1 MKILQSIGKV
11 LMGSSYE
18 AANPSIRRSRVP
30 GAAPSDARRELTAH
44 TRRELVRKSRYL
56 NKNSGFSREVVGDM
70 AIYSTGDGIRPQAQ
84 TADPAWNRQAEEF
97 FKRWSARPEVTNRFS
112 FEECQNLVCRGID
125 VDGEY
130 FVLKIRDKFG
140 RARIQLVESH
150 RIGSASEDRKVIDGI
165 EFDAIGAPFA
175 YHLIQD
181 NGKPRKVFANAVM
194 HVFEPEF
201 ASGARSH
208 PTLQHSINH
217 ILDEMEMLAL
227 EKHAVKDNQD
237 VSRIIKRES
246 GTLEDDGDFR
256 VSPDT
261 GEAADQSD
269 PSAIQR
275 ITGGKVLALKP
286 GESMDSFQSNRPSS
300 MFTGFL
306 EHLKR
311 DSSAGVLPY
320 EFVLDSSSVG
330 GAGVRLIVAKADRRF
345 SYRQLIL
352 IQRFLKPTWGWVI
365 GDAIDRGELEPMKG
379 WNKVTWVTPRRI
391 TVDAGREAESHRK
404 DVEMGL
410 LTFSDHFSEI
420 GMDFR
425 EEIERRAQDSRD
437 ILDMANRYGVPVDM
451 LYRPS
456 GTKSTPA
463 QEPLTSDGGSA
474 PQRSEEES

>member
-1 MKILQSIGKV
+1 MKV
-11 LMGSSYE
+11 LQRIAKFLSLSSYE

-30 GAAPSDARRELTAH
+30 GAAPTDAKKELTPH

-56 NKNSGFSREVVGDM
+56 MKNSGFAREVVGDM

-84 TADPAWNRQAEEF
+84 SVDPQWNQNAEDYF
-97 FKRWSARPEVTNRFS
+97 ARWSARPEITNRFS
-112 FEECQNLVCRGID
+112 FEECQNLICRGID

-130 FVLKIRDKFG
+130 FVLKVRDRLG

-150 RIGSASEDRKVIDGI
+150 RIGSPSDHKKAIDGI
-165 EFDAIGAPFA
+165 VFNSVGAPEA
-175 YHLIQD
+175 YMVLQD
-181 NGKPRKVFANAVM
+181 NESYRNVYANSVM
-194 HVFEPEF
+194 HIFEPEF
-201 ASGARSH
+201 SSGARSH

-237 VSRIIKRES
+237 VSRVIKRES
-246 GTLEDDGDFR
+246 GDLEDDGDFR
-256 VSPDT
+256 VSSDT
-261 GEAADQSD
+261 GDDAESSD

-275 ITGGKVLALKP
+275 IMGGKVVALKP
-286 GESMDSFQSNRPSS
+286 GESIESFQSKRPSNV
-300 MFTGFL
+300 FTGFL

-320 EFVLDSSSVG
+320 EFVLDASRIG

-352 IQRFLKPTWGWVI
+352 IQRFLRPTWGWVI
-365 GDAIDRGELEPMKG
+365 GDAIDRGELEPVKG
-379 WNKVTWVTPRRI
+379 WNRVNWVTPRRI

-410 LTFSDHFSEI
+410 LSFSDHFSEL

-425 EEIERRAQDSRD
+425 EEVERRAQDARA
-437 ILDMANRYGVPVDM
+437 IIDMAQHYGVPVDM

-456 GTKSTPA
+456 GTQSVAGQTTPVD
-463 QEPLTSDGGSA
+463 S
-474 PQRSEEES
+474 SEKDKARG

>member
-1 MKILQSIGKV
+1 MKILQRIARILSI
-11 LMGSSYE
+11 SPYE
-18 AANPSIRRSRVP
+18 AANYSSRRSRVP
-30 GAAPSDARRELTAH
+30 GAAPTDAKKELTPYA
-44 TRRELVRKSRYL
+44 RRELVRKSRYL
-56 NKNSGFSREVVGDM
+56 NKNSGFAREVVGDM

-84 TADPAWNRQAEEF
+84 TEDPEWNRAAEEY
-97 FKRWSARPEVTNRFS
+97 FKRWSSRPEVTNRFS
-112 FEECQNLVCRGID
+112 FEECQNLVCRGVD

-130 FVLKIRDKFG
+130 FVLKIRDRFG

-150 RIGSASEDRKVIDGI
+150 RVGSGADDTESIDGVL
-165 EFDAIGAPFA
+165 FDAFGAPLA
-175 YHLIQD
+175 YMIQQD
-181 NGKPRKVFANAVM
+181 DSSYLPVYANAVM
-194 HVFEPEF
+194 HIFEPEF

-208 PTLQHSINH
+208 PTMQHSINH

-269 PSAIQR
+269 PTAIQR

-286 GESMDSFQSNRPSS
+286 GESMDSFQSNRPSPV
-300 MFTGFL
+300 FTGFL

-320 EFVLDSSSVG
+320 EFVLDSSKVG

-352 IQRFLKPTWGWVI
+352 IQRFLKPSWGWVI
-365 GDAIDRGELEPMKG
+365 GDAIDRGELVPMKS
-379 WNKVTWVTPRRI
+379 WNKVAWVTPRRV
-391 TVDAGREAESHRK
+391 TTDAGREAESHRK

-410 LTFSDHFSEI
+410 LTFSDHFAEM

-425 EEIERRAQDSRD
+425 EEIERRAQDAKE
-437 ILDMANRYGVPVDM
+437 ILEMARRYGVPVDM

-456 GTKSTPA
+456 GTQSVA
-463 QEPLTSDGGSA
+463 Q
-474 PQRSEEES
+474 Q